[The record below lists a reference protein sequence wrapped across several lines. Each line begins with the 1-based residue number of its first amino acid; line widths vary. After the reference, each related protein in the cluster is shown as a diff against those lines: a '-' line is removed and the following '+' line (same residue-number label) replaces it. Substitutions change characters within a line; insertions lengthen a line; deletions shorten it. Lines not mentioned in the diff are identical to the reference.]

1 MPPTHPARRGQVQ
14 PALAVAL
21 GVVAIVGIVAAVL
34 FSRPSAPTGPTA
46 SDRPSATPVATPIA
60 TPTDVPT
67 PVATPTPSPTPT
79 PAPSTGLGSIKLRN
93 ATNHDVVLQVHD
105 QTETLTGA
113 VSGEPGDGMSVRWHD
128 ALVKNANHHTI
139 LVTWVGLPQDDTLDL
154 GVAIVDGQL
163 HVTIVQAG
171 PVANS
176 DAMGEDRIVALT
188 FDRAIKAD
196 DVFVE
201 ILDRT
206 ID

>member
-1 MPPTHPARRGQVQ
+1 MPPTHPAPRGQVQ

-21 GVVAIVGIVAAVL
+21 GIVAIVGIVAAVL
-34 FSRPSAPTGPTA
+34 FSRPSAPAGPSA
-46 SDRPSATPVATPIA
+46 SDRPSATPSATP
-60 TPTDVPT
+60 VPT
-67 PVATPTPSPTPT
+67 PLPTPSPTPSPT
-79 PAPSTGLGSIKLRN
+79 PVPSTGLGSIKLRN

-105 QTETLTGA
+105 QTDTLTGA
-113 VSGEPGDGMSVRWHD
+113 VSGQPGDGMSVHWHD
-128 ALVKNANHHTI
+128 ALVKNANQHTI